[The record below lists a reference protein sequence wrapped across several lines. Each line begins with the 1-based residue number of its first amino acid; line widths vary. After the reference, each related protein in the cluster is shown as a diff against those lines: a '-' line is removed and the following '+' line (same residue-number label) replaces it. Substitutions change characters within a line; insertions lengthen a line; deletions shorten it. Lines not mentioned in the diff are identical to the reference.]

1 MNTRVKYLAI
11 AIATSL
17 ITSTSAFAE
26 ELDSDVE
33 SASQDT
39 SVEQVKK
46 VKDSLIEK
54 ITVTSLR
61 RVQAAQDIGV
71 PLAAFNGKQMKNL
84 GIKNATDVT
93 KFTPGV
99 VYSET
104 SAVGVPVY
112 TIRGVGFDDY
122 STAASSTVGIYVDE
136 VSLPYP
142 VMTTGLTFDVQRV
155 EILKGPQ
162 GDLYGRNSTGG
173 AFNFITNKPTD
184 DFEAEFTVD
193 YGSYQSLQ
201 VDGYVSGAIS
211 DNVSARFAFTKL
223 KENEGWQTHAIT
235 GEKMGAQ
242 DLGGARLLVDWVAS
256 DSLSVLFNLHTS
268 QNKSQNTVPQAFL
281 YEAITPGFG
290 TAPSEVA
297 GSPNQGDKI
306 IDLNDPS
313 SVSWSVSDKNGTS
326 PITPEK
332 DHKGLGGSITVDWEI
347 QDFADFLSITAFEN
361 FERKDG
367 NDWDGTDTRNTDV
380 LNHSEIGSVSQE
392 FRLTS
397 NSGDNVSWITGV
409 FLSQDEVKESFFSD
423 VLEASNSDFTWI
435 GDDIYLQYVDT
446 RYKVKTQSASIYGHI
461 DWQFADDLTL
471 VTGLRYTSEKRE
483 ISDACTYDVMGAL
496 TPILGT
502 GPGDCGTFS
511 PEFVNDPFTDELST
525 TNVSG
530 KIGIDYKFNDD
541 TLIYGFIS
549 NGFKSGG
556 YQGAHASS
564 TLQWGPY
571 EEETLTAYELGIKTA
586 LPEQRMRINASLFDY
601 QYNDKQVADFYP
613 DPLFGPLSAI
623 INLDK
628 SEIKGAELE
637 WIWNPIEGLDVR
649 LAGTWLDAK
658 VKTGTSYDIGTGEY
672 VDIAGKSLGNSPEFQ
687 GSALV
692 AYEFDVSDDWSLRTQ
707 LDATYSDSY
716 FSYLQNDPDRDLIE
730 SYTVVNANVALL
742 SAEGDWDISLY
753 VRNLTN
759 ESYYHSISFANDLY
773 VRSTARPLTA
783 GISVSY
789 NFF

>member
-17 ITSTSAFAE
+17 MTSTSAFAAE
-26 ELDSDVE
+26 SEVAVE
-33 SASQDT
+33 PASQDEN
-39 SVEQVKK
+39 VVQVKK
-46 VKDSLIEK
+46 EKDSLIEK

-71 PLAAFNGKQMKNL
+71 PLAAFDGKQMKNL

-173 AFNFITNKPTD
+173 AFNFITNKPTE
-184 DFEAEFTVD
+184 DFEAGFTVD

-201 VDGYVSGAIS
+201 VDGYVSGALS
-211 DNVSARFAFTKL
+211 DSVSARFSFTKL
-223 KENEGWQTHAIT
+223 KENEGWQEHAIT
-235 GEKMGAQ
+235 GEEMGAQ
-242 DLGGARLLVDWVAS
+242 DLGGARLLVDWVAT

-268 QNKSQNTVPQAFL
+268 QNNSQNSVPQAFL
-281 YEAITPGFG
+281 YNPIYPGYG
-290 TAPSEVA
+290 TAPTEVA
-297 GSPNQGDKI
+297 GSPNQGDKL
-306 IDLNDPS
+306 IDLNDPT

-326 PITPEK
+326 PIAPEK
-332 DHKGLGGSITVDWEI
+332 DQKGLGGSITLDWEI

-367 NDWDGTDTRNTDV
+367 NDWDGSDTRNTDV
-380 LNHSEIGSVSQE
+380 FNQSKIDSVSQE

-397 NSGDNVSWITGV
+397 NSGDDVSWITGV
-409 FLSQDEVKESFFSD
+409 FLSQDEVQESFFSD
-423 VLEASNSDFTWI
+423 VLEASNSDFGYGI
-435 GDDIYLQYVDT
+435 FLQYVDT
-446 RYKVKTQSASIYGHI
+446 QYKVKTDSASIYGHVE
-461 DWQFADDLTL
+461 WQFTEDLTL
-471 VTGLRYTSEKRE
+471 VTGLRYTSENRE
-483 ISDACTYDVMGAL
+483 ISEACTYDVMGAL

-502 GPGDCGTFS
+502 DPGDCGTFS
-511 PEFVNDPFTDELST
+511 PEFINEPFTDELST
-525 TNVSG
+525 NNVSG

-541 TLIYGFIS
+541 TLIYGFVS

-571 EEETLTAYELGIKTA
+571 DKETLTAYELGIKTA

-601 QYNDKQVADFYP
+601 QYDDKQVADFYP

-637 WIWNPIEGLDVR
+637 WIWNPLDGLDVR

-658 VKTGTSYDIGTGEY
+658 VKTGTSFDLDAGDY
-672 VDIAGKSLGNSPEFQ
+672 VDIAGKNLGNSPEFQ

-692 AYEFDVSDDWSLRTQ
+692 AYEFDLSNDWAIRTQ

-716 FSYLQNDPDRDLIE
+716 FGYLQNDPDKHVVE

-753 VRNLTN
+753 VRNLTD